1 MRTRRHRSSGSGSA
15 RPPSGSWSRPPMASG
30 GGSSSPWRWRRSR
43 SSCCS
48 TSRSRASPRPNGRPF
63 ARYST
68 PSRARSS
75 SRARAPRW
83 SPTRAPGR
91 CTLATEA
98 LDVSGIDAYYGDSHV
113 LHAVSFALKGGRL
126 LGLLGRNGAGK
137 TTCMATIM
145 GFLKPRRGS
154 ISLYGEDVAGLAPD
168 VIARKGICLVPQGRR
183 MFRTLTVRENL
194 MVAAQARKNGG
205 SGWSIDRVFQL
216 FPRLSERHAQLAG
229 SLSGGEQQMLA
240 IGRALMGNPR
250 VLLMD
255 EPSEGLAPQL
265 VAEVGRTIAQLK
277 AEGQSIVLVE
287 QNIKLTLDLADDI
300 VMINTGR
307 VVFRGTA
314 GEIKLDDAIVSQHLG
329 VF

>member
-1 MRTRRHRSSGSGSA
+1 
-15 RPPSGSWSRPPMASG
+15 
-30 GGSSSPWRWRRSR
+30 
-43 SSCCS
+43 
-48 TSRSRASPRPNGRPF
+48 
-63 ARYST
+63 
-68 PSRARSS
+68 
-75 SRARAPRW
+75 
-83 SPTRAPGR
+83 
-91 CTLATEA
+91 LATDA
-98 LDVSGIDAYYGDSHV
+98 LDISGVDAYYGDSHV
-113 LHAVSFALKGGRL
+113 LHGVSFALQPGRL

-154 ISLYGEDVAGLAPD
+154 ISLYGEPVAGLAPD
-168 VIARKGICLVPQGRR
+168 AIARKGICLVPQGRR

-194 MVAAQARKNGG
+194 MVAAQTRKDGG
-205 SGWSIDRVFQL
+205 GAGWSIDRVFQL
-216 FPRLSERHAQLAG
+216 FPRLAERHGQVAG

-300 VMINTGR
+300 VIINTGR

-314 GEIKLDDAIVSQHLG
+314 DGIKLDDAIVSQHLG